1 MRVPTLLLTAR
12 RVSELSQAL
21 PLGLT
26 IGLQPEDI
34 EPTKTCYQRIVTAYY
49 TALLASNKEVAEFYS
64 YEECWQ
70 DFLLGTVLWGFAYTT
85 PCLQTLPTLE
95 EGTPAMEAWRAVL
108 PRVLQCWAVLEL
120 MPFCE
125 QLLSEAQ
132 ERSPG
137 TTLYYNVYNEDVHE
151 L

>member
-49 TALLASNKEVAEFYS
+49 TALLASNKEAAEVYS
-64 YEECWQ
+64 YEECWH

-85 PCLQTLPTLE
+85 CRWLI
-95 EGTPAMEAWRAVL
+95 G
-108 PRVLQCWAVLEL
+108 
-120 MPFCE
+120 
-125 QLLSEAQ
+125 QLAGSLACQ
-132 ERSPG
+132 HHAAPG
-137 TTLYYNVYNEDVHE
+137 RNFFSCKTGFSRPGDSTH
-151 L
+151 